1 MKQSDNRAAE
11 IPFKRY
17 WSETSVNYIDSPCQ
31 KAALR
36 KRKLIYGP
44 ICVSSISLSILS
56 HYHLSVGGIQN
67 APAIC
72 CVLVGGRA
80 TEPIQGTFPQIRG
93 IYLLKFTTNQRVFK
107 REKKERNT
115 RREETRRKGRLKLSL
130 WRNRCQTS
138 QKRTEL
144 KKQIAKP
151 RTYPKHTKK

>member
-107 REKKERNT
+107 REKK
-115 RREETRRKGRLKLSL
+115 RKKHKKGGDKKEGEIK
-130 WRNRCQTS
+130 TV
-138 QKRTEL
+138 TV
-144 KKQIAKP
+144 KKQMSNLTEKNRA
-151 RTYPKHTKK
+151 